1 MANIRSIFFVVGLL
15 LVILSMSMAIPA
27 IADAASAGQ
36 VWPHF
41 LISAAISLFS
51 GMALVL
57 GARGAPLIMGVKEAF
72 VLTSI
77 SWLIVTL
84 YASLP
89 IFLSMPELGF
99 ASAFFESM
107 SGLTTTGS
115 TILANLDNTAVGILL
130 WRAILQWLGGIGI
143 IVMAIAVL
151 PVLSVG
157 GMQLFRTELSNHSK
171 KLLPRAA
178 PTAAWIAITYA
189 TLTLTWAIAL
199 WLAGMNPFEAICHA
213 MTTIATGG
221 FSTSDGSIG
230 SFNSSAIDWI
240 IIAGMLVGGLPFMLY
255 LQAVRGQPL
264 AVLRDSQVQCFI
276 GISLVAA
283 ALVTAWIVYQ
293 LDAPF
298 SVAIRYATFSTTS
311 IITGTGFTTTPF
323 DSWGS
328 FPVTILFFL
337 MFVGGCTGST
347 TGGIKVFRF
356 QVLFGNII
364 SELSH
369 FVRPHMITSP
379 RFNGKPVPESVINAV
394 KAFFFVFVLSFICTT
409 LLLSLHGYD
418 FLTSASAAATAIS
431 NVGPGLGPIVG
442 PASNYA
448 EMEDSAKWILSAAM
462 LLGRL
467 ELFTVLLLFLPRFWR
482 S

>member
-15 LVILSMSMAIPA
+15 LVILSISMAIPA

-41 LISAAISLFS
+41 LISAAMSLFS

-57 GARGAPLIMGVKEAF
+57 GARGTQLTMGVKEAF
-72 VLTSI
+72 ILTSF
-77 SWLIVTL
+77 SWLIITL

-115 TILANLDNTAVGILL
+115 TVLANLNDTAVGILL

-151 PVLSVG
+151 PILSVG
-157 GMQLFRTELSNHSK
+157 GMQLFRTELSSHSK

-178 PTAAWIAITYA
+178 PTAALIAITYA
-189 TLTLTWAIAL
+189 TLTLIWAIAL
-199 WLAGMNPFEAICHA
+199 WAAGMSPFDAICHA

-230 SFNSSAIDWI
+230 SFNNSAIDWI
-240 IIAGMLVGGLPFMLY
+240 IIAGMLVGGLPFVLY

-264 AVLRDSQVQCFI
+264 AVLRDNQVQCFI

-283 ALVTAWIVYQ
+283 TLVTAWIVHQ
-293 LDAPF
+293 LDAPV

-356 QVLFGNII
+356 QVLFGNIT

-379 RFNGKPVPESVINAV
+379 RFNGEPVPDPVINAV

-418 FLTSASAAATAIS
+418 FITSVSAAATALS

-442 PASNYA
+442 PASNYSQ
-448 EMEDSAKWILSAAM
+448 MDDSAKWILSAAM

>member
-1 MANIRSIFFVVGLL
+1 M
-15 LVILSMSMAIPA
+15 
-27 IADAASAGQ
+27 
-36 VWPHF
+36 
-41 LISAAISLFS
+41 
-51 GMALVL
+51 
-57 GARGAPLIMGVKEAF
+57 
-72 VLTSI
+72 
-77 SWLIVTL
+77 
-84 YASLP
+84 
-89 IFLSMPELGF
+89 
-99 ASAFFESM
+99 
-107 SGLTTTGS
+107 
-115 TILANLDNTAVGILL
+115 
-130 WRAILQWLGGIGI
+130 
-143 IVMAIAVL
+143 
-151 PVLSVG
+151 
-157 GMQLFRTELSNHSK
+157 
-171 KLLPRAA
+171 
-178 PTAAWIAITYA
+178 
-189 TLTLTWAIAL
+189 
-199 WLAGMNPFEAICHA
+199 
-213 MTTIATGG
+213 
-221 FSTSDGSIG
+221 
-230 SFNSSAIDWI
+230 
-240 IIAGMLVGGLPFMLY
+240 
-255 LQAVRGQPL
+255 
-264 AVLRDSQVQCFI
+264 
-276 GISLVAA
+276 AA
-283 ALVTAWIVYQ
+283 ALVTAWIGYQ

-369 FVRPHMITSP
+369 FVRPHMITSA
-379 RFNGKPVPESVINAV
+379 RFNGKPVPESVIYAV

-431 NVGPGLGPIVG
+431 NVGPGLGPIGG